1 LEDFTTTE
9 QTSVVGKERGLSGEK
24 MDIKLDEKH
33 TLHSDKYCYWITV
46 DFLAKNGKLAQR
58 RISGYCPTFEE
69 AVINFFDRDIAG
81 LETGSAGTIL
91 RRIADTKKLIKKWCE
106 EVKK

>member
-1 LEDFTTTE
+1 MANNYSLYVH
-9 QTSVVGKERGLSGEK
+9 TSP
-24 MDIKLDEKH
+24 
-33 TLHSDKYCYWITV
+33 
-46 DFLAKNGKLAQR
+46 NGKLAQR

-69 AVINFFDRDIAG
+69 AVINFFDRDISG